1 MFGGFLHRR
10 ARHTRGRAPFTAGTG
25 PQDCR
30 SLPARCAASLQS
42 PGAITQQLPVSLAKC
57 HTPVLSLAG
66 ASERLLR
73 GRSSAPGCGADRV
86 KHLLPEP
93 FEERLCGVLHV
104 ARIRHRLP
112 PLPEAVEV
120 ALTGRAEDTRDNR
133 QRLGG
138 WGDVCAVALGTG
150 PPPAARA
157 AQKSGRSTG
166 RAHRDRVWIVRLI
179 IKVSLA
185 VVLVVPRRR
194 LRRLRA
200 QGPPAVRHG
209 RRAAA
214 CG

>member
-1 MFGGFLHRR
+1 MSLHGVWVGINCSRGLLQCRLPITLRGLLLRSCAMCLILISFLSGRCGGLQVPFLSLVLLLLLVLLAATFRLLDKILAQRPQPVHVAPKMFGGFLLV
-10 ARHTRGRAPFTAGTG
+10 APPLCNLLGVHH
-25 PQDCR
+25 D
-30 SLPARCAASLQS
+30 SLQLRLKITPFK
-42 PGAITQQLPVSLAKC
+42 PG
-57 HTPVLSLAG
+57 
-66 ASERLLR
+66 
-73 GRSSAPGCGADRV
+73 PGCGADRV

-120 ALTGRAEDTRDNR
+120 A
-133 QRLGG
+133 
-138 WGDVCAVALGTG
+138 
-150 PPPAARA
+150 
-157 AQKSGRSTG
+157 
-166 RAHRDRVWIVRLI
+166 RDRVWIVRLI